1 MRRRRCKHRAQ
12 YFSAGRPHGGA
23 GQTADSG
30 TQPAG
35 RQNTAGKRR
44 AERVIMFKVVVILFV
59 AVWALSFFLS
69 SRRKVIR
76 DTNHLLQ
83 LILWAALVFT
93 GNTLLSG
100 QQFVKDHF
108 LLQVALTLAL
118 FAGSYFVSIW
128 IVKGM

>member
-1 MRRRRCKHRAQ
+1 
-12 YFSAGRPHGGA
+12 
-23 GQTADSG
+23 
-30 TQPAG
+30 
-35 RQNTAGKRR
+35 
-44 AERVIMFKVVVILFV
+44 MFKVVVILFV
-59 AVWALSFFLS
+59 AVWVLSFFLS

-100 QQFVKDHF
+100 QQFVKDRF

-118 FAGSYFVSIW
+118 FTGSYFVSIW
-128 IVKGM
+128 IVKGMSSGNGPRRR